1 MVEEQAFEPLWELQ
15 LQDKKNSNGEV
26 RYVLLE
32 RFGRPVWDVE
42 ITLERWTAAVLAL
55 NSAS

>member
-1 MVEEQAFEPLWELQ
+1 LQPLWERQ
-15 LQDKKNSNGEV
+15 LQDKKNTNGEV